1 MSDNNE
7 LKKKAENG
15 EDLDHLSLNDDR
27 RVKVLSP
34 GAMVA
39 KRFFR
44 NRIAVVGMAT
54 LIFMFLFSFVGGL
67 ITPYSEAQ
75 QFYRMDMQNKQY
87 AGVTLNSEFRFAV
100 NEGQDFNSVLQ
111 AQMTLAM
118 LQNKDSFTYRDVSY
132 DVTEEGKDLYSVTYS
147 GKNTVLAIAYK
158 DIISSSVQGSSVP
171 FALQYGALK
180 AYTNDETSFTVDGTA
195 YTID

>member
-75 QFYRMDMQNKQY
+75 QFYRMDMQNK
-87 AGVTLNSEFRFAV
+87 
-100 NEGQDFNSVLQ
+100 
-111 AQMTLAM
+111 
-118 LQNKDSFTYRDVSY
+118 
-132 DVTEEGKDLYSVTYS
+132 
-147 GKNTVLAIAYK
+147 
-158 DIISSSVQGSSVP
+158 
-171 FALQYGALK
+171 
-180 AYTNDETSFTVDGTA
+180 
-195 YTID
+195 